1 MTEAA
6 MYHGAIALR
15 FSPKTYHGSCERR
28 VVETSPNSYDLT
40 PRHRADA
47 IALFPLPYCKNSLGE
62 SGAVVRRLSGFS

>member
-6 MYHGAIALR
+6 MYHGAMRSRYDFPLK
-15 FSPKTYHGSCERR
+15 PT
-28 VVETSPNSYDLT
+28 TYDLT
-40 PRHRADA
+40 PRHRGNA